1 MGGVSGGILAAA
13 LLHHRSAR
21 PKFLSD
27 RPLKE
32 LFSLGLPSEKAKD
45 QSYIRDVPV
54 GSRHLHRMASWGFGC
69 FFVAVGHS
77 LGNIGDVA
85 LLLWVVSV
93 RAAVTAVSIV
103 APYPQVSSR
112 Y

>member
-1 MGGVSGGILAAA
+1 MGGVSGGVWAAA

-54 GSRHLHRMASWGFGC
+54 GSRHLHRIHQRCSQRKLLG
-69 FFVAVGHS
+69 VSDSSLS
-77 LGNIGDVA
+77 LGDGFSA
-85 LLLWVVSV
+85 LSTLTSGGVE
-93 RAAVTAVSIV
+93 I
-103 APYPQVSSR
+103 
-112 Y
+112 

>member
-45 QSYIRDVPV
+45 QSLPPPPPHGFYIRDVPK
-54 GSRHLHRMASWGFGC
+54 GRGFGL
-69 FFVAVGHS
+69 FFVSG
-77 LGNIGDVA
+77 
-85 LLLWVVSV
+85 
-93 RAAVTAVSIV
+93 
-103 APYPQVSSR
+103 
-112 Y
+112 